1 MDDPSPRCETL
12 KQMLLTA
19 IENCDDA
26 DLLDFI
32 CSIFMY
38 SE

>member
-1 MDDPSPRCETL
+1 MDDPSPRYETL
-12 KQMLLTA
+12 KEMILTA

-32 CSIFMY
+32 CVLLEY
-38 SE
+38 SM